1 MEKNM
6 KKRPHDFLWRG
17 SQMESKLMPGKEVTQ
32 QRTHNSKTFD
42 LGRGA
47 YQTVIYP
54 ETVHFKD
61 AEGQWKEIDNRLE
74 EARNEQ
80 GEAILR
86 NQSNVLT
93 MEFAKQTG
101 KAPLVCISN
110 KKGQKIAWN
119 IQNQNE
125 HVEAKPI
132 CENCCDTGDEDA
144 CRADL
149 SHVETELH
157 YKEIL
162 PNVNVV
168 CRMQGMMF
176 KDDIVMEN
184 PQAQH
189 RFVLEMDTQNVQ
201 LVKQE
206 EGTIVAYAE
215 GNPAEIAFVLPAAFM
230 RDAEGNI
237 GTVETDLVEENGKI
251 QVALNCDEDFLQNA
265 VYPVVVDPLIQT
277 EEHSS
282 AMEDNFVTSS
292 APNTV
297 QSYSQARLRI
307 CKNTSYGECRS
318 FLKFTDLPFFM
329 PSNMVT
335 KAYLRMSLYTK
346 QGTRAVPVL
355 RKFWGIG
362 RLRRSLGITSRALA
376 NMTLMLRSFR
386 LMRALALRLHLTFP
400 IWCASGMEARIMALH
415 LSARS
420 RRRRIQ

>member
-61 AEGQWKEIDNRLE
+61 EEGQWKEIDNRLE

-93 MEFAKQTG
+93 MEFARQTG
-101 KAPLVCISN
+101 KAPLVCVSN

-125 HVEAKPI
+125 HVEAKSV

-189 RFVLEMDTQNVQ
+189 RFELGN
-201 LVKQE
+201 
-206 EGTIVAYAE
+206 GYAE
-215 GNPAEIAFVLPAAFM
+215 CAA
-230 RDAEGNI
+230 
-237 GTVETDLVEENGKI
+237 
-251 QVALNCDEDFLQNA
+251 C
-265 VYPVVVDPLIQT
+265 
-277 EEHSS
+277 
-282 AMEDNFVTSS
+282 
-292 APNTV
+292 
-297 QSYSQARLRI
+297 
-307 CKNTSYGECRS
+307 
-318 FLKFTDLPFFM
+318 
-329 PSNMVT
+329 
-335 KAYLRMSLYTK
+335 
-346 QGTRAVPVL
+346 
-355 RKFWGIG
+355 
-362 RLRRSLGITSRALA
+362 
-376 NMTLMLRSFR
+376 
-386 LMRALALRLHLTFP
+386 
-400 IWCASGMEARIMALH
+400 
-415 LSARS
+415 
-420 RRRRIQ
+420 